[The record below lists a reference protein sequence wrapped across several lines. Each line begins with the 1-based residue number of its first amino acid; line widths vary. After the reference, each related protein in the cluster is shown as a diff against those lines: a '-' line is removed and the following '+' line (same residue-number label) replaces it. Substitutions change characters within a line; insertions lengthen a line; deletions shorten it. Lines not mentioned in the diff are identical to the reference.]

1 MKRIVRNF
9 LILFLC
15 VCAIVP
21 ISVSKSPERIEASE
35 LKDAASIGKVHPDDI
50 VYVGMNY
57 NSGRESCWMKLK
69 WKRIPGALGYEV
81 KAVSAKGRVF
91 DSGTTSNTKIRLD
104 YLPCGITFRLKVR
117 AYKRISSGQII
128 YGKWSTS
135 SRRFMTYV

>member
-1 MKRIVRNF
+1 MKNYAFSKKLAMLLKKEMFMKRIVRNF

-69 WKRIPGALGYEV
+69 WKRI
-81 KAVSAKGRVF
+81 
-91 DSGTTSNTKIRLD
+91 
-104 YLPCGITFRLKVR
+104 LKN
-117 AYKRISSGQII
+117 
-128 YGKWSTS
+128 
-135 SRRFMTYV
+135 